1 MRFECSDLRQTIVS
15 FWVKGRSGAE
25 VVAFCLLLL
34 LLLLL
39 LCFVFCNSVPADCN
53 GVLH

>member
-1 MRFECSDLRQTIVS
+1 
-15 FWVKGRSGAE
+15 